1 MAVFEITHGVKL
13 YKSEK
18 ESVVFGCPPEVIKF
32 FINQDYEFP
41 SVVVL
46 PDTNYKFGVLQNAT
60 EFPLYYFLFVQ
71 GNFFKGQKLTIV
83 GTIKQIEANRE
94 LLRLTL
100 LGPDASEYEKLG
112 NNEYH
117 KQLFRESRE
126 LALKD
131 KNGREYVIDD
141 FINFIAFEKSEVRV
155 GETIIRRKGDDR
167 YEADGEEVDIN
178 FSTPQEPPYDLRGDF
193 IPTMPHKFG
202 VTVLGGASGFISH
215 KPCSGLALNFNS
227 EYMLIDCVPYLEH
240 SLNARG
246 ISKHEI
252 HSLFLTHVHDDHCNI
267 FPLLEFSQKI
277 KLIATKEIYYMAMKK
292 LSLQTGLP
300 IENFENVFEF
310 VEMEPYKDHEFYGM
324 NIHPHYT
331 VHSIPTIGATF
342 TMKDAHQSRSIVFV
356 GDNKGFNDIDKMV
369 SEGIVPDE
377 KFNHL
382 KRLYSAQFDIL
393 YADGGGGILHGKPED
408 ALHSNSNQIVF
419 MHLENLPPEFDAT
432 FSMAIAGKRYPINQ
446 GSYHSYII
454 KTFQILADT
463 FENIS
468 HDWTTALMSN
478 FVVQTYNVGDVIV
491 KQGEESKGLIY
502 IILSGS
508 CSVMVHDG
516 KVLSEKARKEAGDF
530 VGEMAVLDTNKIRNA
545 SIVARTPVTLCAIEE
560 RLFHEFLIQENRVDQ
575 MKNLWQ
581 TRSELERNFPF
592 NKFSDN
598 VNDRLSQS
606 SKRLTVEK
614 DEVVIEQGTM
624 SSQFFIVLS
633 GRFAIYYNN
642 KKINELG
649 PGSMFGEYAS
659 LERSVRN
666 ATVKSMEKS
675 LVLQF
680 ESATIEKLVQ
690 SIPILNFHLRQLMRE
705 RGELLKLAVNSP

>member
-1 MAVFEITHGVKL
+1 
-13 YKSEK
+13 
-18 ESVVFGCPPEVIKF
+18 
-32 FINQDYEFP
+32 
-41 SVVVL
+41 
-46 PDTNYKFGVLQNAT
+46 
-60 EFPLYYFLFVQ
+60 
-71 GNFFKGQKLTIV
+71 
-83 GTIKQIEANRE
+83 
-94 LLRLTL
+94 
-100 LGPDASEYEKLG
+100 
-112 NNEYH
+112 
-117 KQLFRESRE
+117 
-126 LALKD
+126 
-131 KNGREYVIDD
+131 
-141 FINFIAFEKSEVRV
+141 
-155 GETIIRRKGDDR
+155 
-167 YEADGEEVDIN
+167 
-178 FSTPQEPPYDLRGDF
+178 
-193 IPTMPHKFG
+193 
-202 VTVLGGASGFISH
+202 
-215 KPCSGLALNFNS
+215 
-227 EYMLIDCVPYLEH
+227 
-240 SLNARG
+240 
-246 ISKHEI
+246 
-252 HSLFLTHVHDDHCNI
+252 
-267 FPLLEFSQKI
+267 
-277 KLIATKEIYYMAMKK
+277 
-292 LSLQTGLP
+292 
-300 IENFENVFEF
+300 
-310 VEMEPYKDHEFYGM
+310 
-324 NIHPHYT
+324 
-331 VHSIPTIGATF
+331 
-342 TMKDAHQSRSIVFV
+342 
-356 GDNKGFNDIDKMV
+356 
-369 SEGIVPDE
+369 
-377 KFNHL
+377 
-382 KRLYSAQFDIL
+382 
-393 YADGGGGILHGKPED
+393 
-408 ALHSNSNQIVF
+408 

-432 FSMAIAGKRYPINQ
+432 FSMAVAGKRYPINQ

-454 KTFQILADT
+454 KTFQILSDT

-606 SKRLTVEK
+606 GKRVTVEK
-614 DEVVIEQGTM
+614 DEIVIEQGTK

-633 GRFAIYYNN
+633 GRFAIYHNK

-659 LERSVRN
+659 LAQTVRN

-675 LVLQF
+675 LILRF

-690 SIPILNFHLRQLMRE
+690 SIPILNFHLRQLMKERE
-705 RGELLKLAVNSP
+705 EFLKLADEGR